1 MTDTSAETIRKR
13 PGMYIGDTR
22 DGSGLLHMVWEV
34 VANSIDEHLAGRCRR
49 IKVEVQ
55 ESGAVSVEDD
65 GRGMPVHLVDG
76 ISFAERALT
85 TLHTTPT
92 LDGHAPHTHVG
103 KYGLGLFVVCALS
116 SQVELSVHRDGRH
129 WLQRFETG
137 YAVSP
142 LQDIAPTDR
151 TGTRLTFLPDPT
163 VFTGR
168 SLDATLVLERLSE
181 LSFLNPTLTLQFVDR
196 RQHVLRQPRGLA
208 GHLEATAHGATIGS
222 LFTFTDTVEDVMIE
236 VAARW
241 SAHDRP
247 SILSFANT
255 ERTTAGGTHVQ
266 GLLAGLSDGLKRAA
280 PDPCRG
286 RSATARAK
294 ALTQDLNALICVRLD
309 DPSYD
314 SPTKSILSTPRVQRI
329 VKGAVAHAFAEC
341 VGKEPQLVAHFAAA
355 LRRT

>member
-22 DGSGLLHMVWEV
+22 DGSGLSHMVWEV

-49 IKVEVQ
+49 ISVEIQ
-55 ESGAVSVEDD
+55 ENGAVSVEDD
-65 GRGMPVHLVDG
+65 GRGIPVHLVDG

-85 TLHTTPT
+85 SFHTTPT

-103 KYGLGLFVVCALS
+103 KYGIGIFVVCALS
-116 SQVELSVHRDGRH
+116 SQVELSVHRDGRN
-129 WLQRFETG
+129 WVQRFEKG

-142 LQDIAPTDR
+142 LRDTAPSDR
-151 TGTRLTFLPDPT
+151 SGTRLTFLPDPT

-168 SLDATLVLERLSE
+168 SLDTAVLLERLTE

-196 RQHVLRQPRGLA
+196 RQHILHQPRGLA
-208 GHLEATAHGATIGS
+208 GHLEATARSATIGS
-222 LFTFTDTVEDVMIE
+222 LFTFTDTVEDVVIE

-241 SAHDRP
+241 SVHDGP
-247 SILSFANT
+247 SVLSFANT

-266 GLLAGLSDGLKRAA
+266 GLLAGLSDGLKRGA
-280 PDPCRG
+280 PDLCRG

-294 ALTQDLNALICVRLD
+294 AIAQDLHALVCVRLD

-329 VKGAVAHAFAEC
+329 VKAAVATAFAEF
-341 VGKEPQLVAHFAAA
+341 VGKEPQLVSHFAAT
-355 LRRT
+355 LRER